1 MGAAINKGF
10 KPVGLSLYEAGLLSE
25 QKLKALGQVG
35 TCIENDAS
43 TIKTLIDAGCF
54 PIVSS
59 IGFDGEGNWYNVNA
73 DEAAA
78 GIAQLLDA
86 ELIFMTDVEAV
97 LDNKLNPLHH
107 LSSDEISK
115 LIDEGVIKG
124 GMQVKVN
131 TSLQAAQHLRRG
143 VYISSWQK
151 PENLIALLNGEH
163 VGTQITP

>member
-1 MGAAINKGF
+1 MTLLEFLSYVKFPNPLFNNNSSFFEINICAPGKI
-10 KPVGLSLYEAGLLSE
+10 LSE
-25 QKLKALGQVG
+25 IAL
-35 TCIENDAS
+35 
-43 TIKTLIDAGCF
+43 LI
-54 PIVSS
+54 IS

-73 DEAAA
+73 DEASA